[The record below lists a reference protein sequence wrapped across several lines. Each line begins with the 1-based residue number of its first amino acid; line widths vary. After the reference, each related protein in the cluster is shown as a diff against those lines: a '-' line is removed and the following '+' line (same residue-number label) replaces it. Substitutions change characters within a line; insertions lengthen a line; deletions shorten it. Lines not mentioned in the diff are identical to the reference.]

1 MASLNIENLLF
12 LAFRLNFLGK
22 EPIGEPDFVVTLV

>member
-1 MASLNIENLLF
+1 MALLNIENLLF
-12 LAFRLNFLGK
+12 LAFRLNSLGK